1 MQSYP
6 QSASPQAQAHDR
18 TMKQPRPR
26 GEMVY
31 QLMTVAA
38 MVIVLVTVWIF

>member
-6 QSASPQAQAHDR
+6 QSAFPPVPTQEH
-18 TMKQPRPR
+18 TMKQPRKHN
-26 GEMVY
+26 EVVY

>member
-6 QSASPQAQAHDR
+6 QSAFPPVQMHDG
-18 TMKQPRPR
+18 TMKQPRQHS
-26 GEMVY
+26 EVVY

>member
-1 MQSYP
+1 
-6 QSASPQAQAHDR
+6 
-18 TMKQPRPR
+18 MKQANQHS
-26 GEMVY
+26 EVVY

>member
-6 QSASPQAQAHDR
+6 QSAFPPAQMHDR
-18 TMKQPRPR
+18 TVKQTNQHS
-26 GEMVY
+26 EVVY

>member
-6 QSASPQAQAHDR
+6 QSAFPPVQAHDR
-18 TMKQPRPR
+18 TSRQPRQR
-26 GEMVY
+26 GEVAY

>member
-6 QSASPQAQAHDR
+6 QSAFPPVQAHDR
-18 TMKQPRPR
+18 TMKQANQHS
-26 GEMVY
+26 EVVY